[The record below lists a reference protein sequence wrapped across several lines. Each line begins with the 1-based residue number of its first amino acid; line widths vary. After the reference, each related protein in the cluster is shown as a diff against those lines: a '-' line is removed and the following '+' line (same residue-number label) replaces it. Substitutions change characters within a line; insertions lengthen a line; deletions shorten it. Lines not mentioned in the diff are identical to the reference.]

1 MYYGARYY
9 SPEVRVFTQPDTLL
23 PDPYDP
29 QALNRYS
36 YALNNPLRYTDPS
49 GHIIDV
55 ALDLGF
61 IGMDVV
67 DIYNDPSDTWAWAAL
82 GADVVCAVI
91 PVATGGGLGV
101 RGLKAAN
108 KGDIVTK
115 ADNLPFNIITKP
127 DDARYLEDGTR
138 IQNGHL
144 AGKTH
149 PVTGV
154 PFDNNGFPVFDSA
167 FDAKIDSS
175 LYLEK
180 NTVQFKEANLQ
191 LSDAIQNDPSLAKQ
205 FNEGQ
210 LQDIARGD
218 TPDGYVWHHHQQE
231 GRLQLVER
239 EIHQKTGHI
248 GGQKIWAGGND
259 NR

>member
-36 YALNNPLRYTDPS
+36 YALNNPLKYSDPS

-101 RGLKAAN
+101 KALKKGVQETDNIGDLFKLLDNTDDAGKCTDDVIGSIDDVKWVSHDNKHIAN
-108 KGDIVTK
+108 KNFPWKKIIEGTKHGPAKYAQNMNVDDIEK
-115 ADNLPFNIITKP
+115 
-127 DDARYLEDGTR
+127 LER
-138 IQNGHL
+138 
-144 AGKTH
+144 K
-149 PVTGV
+149 VW
-154 PFDNNGFPVFDSA
+154 
-167 FDAKIDSS
+167 
-175 LYLEK
+175 
-180 NTVQFKEANLQ
+180 
-191 LSDAIQNDPSLAKQ
+191 
-205 FNEGQ
+205 NEGISVETKGSSYKIMEF
-210 LQDIARGD
+210 DDVIGASSGKE
-218 TPDGYVWHHHQQE
+218 TNYVM
-231 GRLQLVER
+231 V
-239 EIHQKTGHI
+239 
-248 GGQKIWAGGND
+248 
-259 NR
+259 